1 MSVQQLAGLVGG
13 AVVHDDDVQ
22 TGIIR
27 LENGVHRLHDDAFL
41 VVRGNQHGHAGK
53 QPANLRTVRA
63 QLLDEGQYANDEG
76 AAADENNAQ
85 NKCRRDQ
92 YPKPVVNP
100 ENETV
105 GTSFKLFLRGKRQ
118 HHLSA
123 RSAKQVGHGDKFV
136 PLRAKRVDE
145 LRERGDRLAA
155 ITAAIVEEND
165 VALGRFM
172 QNILDNFCGWKGN
185 ARVKLAPIV
194 WIHFLADDDVA
205 HILGDR
211 QVRDFFGKIGLM
223 VDAVRWAEEQRLHAK
238 NTLDEPL
245 G

>member
-1 MSVQQLAGLVGG
+1 M
-13 AVVHDDDVQ
+13 
-22 TGIIR
+22 
-27 LENGVHRLHDDAFL
+27 
-41 VVRGNQHGHAGK
+41 
-53 QPANLRTVRA
+53 
-63 QLLDEGQYANDEG
+63 
-76 AAADENNAQ
+76 
-85 NKCRRDQ
+85 
-92 YPKPVVNP
+92 VNP
-100 ENETV
+100 ENEAV
-105 GTSFKLFLRGKRQ
+105 GASFKLFLRGKRQ

-136 PLRAKRVDE
+136 PLRAKRVDK

-165 VALGRFM
+165 VALGRFV
-172 QNILDNFCGWKGN
+172 QNILDNFCGRQRDTR
-185 ARVKLAPIV
+185 AKLAPIV

-211 QVRDFFGKIGLM
+211 QVRYFFGKIRLM
-223 VDAVRWAEEQRLHAK
+223 VDAVRRAEEQRLHAE